1 MSVVGGGEPD
11 PLGSLRE
18 TTRLTLS
25 RHFVGLGANELSCK
39 IAYSTGRSGLI
50 HGFRRTEVARKA
62 KATTWTRTALLD
74 ALSQLPDHAPISE
87 AFPGSGVPLKEKW
100 IGWVSD
106 YNRGR
111 LKKNPSA
118 RTIYNRVQ
126 QPRWIIWLAE
136 ASGINARLIR
146 KAINSVAR
154 HVIRQTQA
162 KETRRILPWTLVARH
177 LEQMTSSRQLP
188 RRTVTN
194 IDLTEDRT
202 SLVAE
207 LEQIRRIKDQTTRK
221 CLIDAGLGQGQFRV
235 DVEKLWRGARGVTGC
250 RISAVL
256 RASHIKPWSQS
267 TNEERLN
274 PENGILLAA
283 HIDALFDRGLIT
295 FLDNG
300 TMLISKRVSD
310 RDRKL
315 LRLSGRLRCPPKKGL
330 RHFLGRHRRNFL
342 ERERYGE

>member
-1 MSVVGGGEPD
+1 
-11 PLGSLRE
+11 
-18 TTRLTLS
+18 
-25 RHFVGLGANELSCK
+25 
-39 IAYSTGRSGLI
+39 
-50 HGFRRTEVARKA
+50 VARKA
-62 KATTWTRTALLD
+62 KATTLTRTALLN
-74 ALSQLPDHAPISE
+74 ALKQLPDHAPIAE
-87 AFPGSGVPLKEKW
+87 ALLGSGVPLKETW
-100 IGWVSD
+100 IDWVSD

-146 KAINSVAR
+146 KATNSVAR
-154 HVIRQTQA
+154 HISRQSQA

-207 LEQIRRIKDQTTRK
+207 LEQIQRIKSRTTRK
-221 CLIDAGLGQGQFRV
+221 CLIDARLGQGQFRV
-235 DVEKLWRGARGVTGC
+235 DVENLWKGACGVTGC

-315 LRLSGRLRCPPKKGL
+315 LRLSGRLRCSPTKGL